1 MTCTVSEFNCGFIL
15 YIKKKKKNQAKT
27 TILTSCGLNLDVRH
41 FNYELLKGPMYRTLH
56 FSVKKKKKKKS
67 NFDTNNS

>member
-1 MTCTVSEFNCGFIL
+1 MVSFYIL
-15 YIKKKKKNQAKT
+15 KRKKNQAKT

-56 FSVKKKKKKKS
+56 FSVKKKS